1 MIKENSLNSRERA
14 LRPGESISISIL
26 GDYFALTKPRL
37 LFIVLMST
45 LIGYLLPAGSII
57 NFTLFQLIF
66 GTALTGAGAHVL
78 NQWQERSQDARM
90 MRTKQRPLPSGRLE
104 PEEALIFGIILSIL
118 GVSYLALTINL
129 ITAVLGALTL
139 GSYIFIYT
147 PLKRLTWM
155 NTWFGAVTGSL
166 PPLMGWAAQTGQLDW
181 KCVPIFLLLYFWQLP
196 HFFAIAWMYRD
207 DYRLGGFRML
217 SRDDQH
223 GSRTAFHMLVNGV
236 LLLISSLTFYFVEQ
250 GGLFFLLV
258 AIMSGIGFLASIVG
272 FMKVRSVERARMVF
286 LVSIVYL
293 PVLCTVMVIDR
304 IFII

>member
-104 PEEALIFGIILSIL
+104 PEEALIFGIIL
-118 GVSYLALTINL
+118 
-129 ITAVLGALTL
+129 
-139 GSYIFIYT
+139 
-147 PLKRLTWM
+147 
-155 NTWFGAVTGSL
+155 
-166 PPLMGWAAQTGQLDW
+166 
-181 KCVPIFLLLYFWQLP
+181 
-196 HFFAIAWMYRD
+196 
-207 DYRLGGFRML
+207 
-217 SRDDQH
+217 
-223 GSRTAFHMLVNGV
+223 
-236 LLLISSLTFYFVEQ
+236 
-250 GGLFFLLV
+250 
-258 AIMSGIGFLASIVG
+258 
-272 FMKVRSVERARMVF
+272 F
-286 LVSIVYL
+286 LVFPDYFDRRVII
-293 PVLCTVMVIDR
+293 CTRKHIPIM
-304 IFII
+304 